1 MLAAHY
7 CYCVYT
13 QLILSFVIT
22 ILQCCLQ
29 MFSWMLLLTLHAL
42 KSYVPVPM
50 TAELPDA
57 RKEECNWST
66 GRWVYDNLSR
76 PLYSGLKCSFIFP
89 ELSCDKYG
97 RKDVM
102 YQHWRWQPY
111 GCDLPRYDYNR
122 FSQFGSI
129 SSSVLFMSL
138 SSQQLKRKIWRWS
151 TSITATRCVKIR
163 ELWFSNVDVCVLCK
177 EAGKHSL
184 HL

>member
-1 MLAAHY
+1 MKPEANPKMMVLSSPVGLRSIINSLVAFSIIVSSVTLLFYRCQEEQVPMAIEHEHQKMQVQMAAEHHE
-7 CYCVYT
+7 
-13 QLILSFVIT
+13 QLR
-22 ILQCCLQ
+22 
-29 MFSWMLLLTLHAL
+29 A
-42 KSYVPVPM
+42 KEAPVPM

-138 SSQQLKRKIWRWS
+138 SSQQLKRKIWR
-151 TSITATRCVKIR
+151 
-163 ELWFSNVDVCVLCK
+163 
-177 EAGKHSL
+177 
-184 HL
+184 